1 MPVETTSLRAEVS
14 QSAAISI
21 GRWLRFAMSLLVVSG
36 IWLVGLPW
44 LGGFA
49 VVADHIENQER
60 QGIDPSAMFY
70 SELEI
75 LPPVVHRIER
85 LQKTNRGDFW
95 SW

>member
-1 MPVETTSLRAEVS
+1 MSHEETGQLADVVAPTSS
-14 QSAAISI
+14 W
-21 GRWLRFAMSLLVVSG
+21 GRWSKLAGSLIAVSA

-44 LGGFA
+44 LGSVS
-49 VVADHIENQER
+49 VVAEHIENQER

-85 LQKTNRGDFW
+85 LHKTNREDFW